1 MAHILQQV
9 GFILTRMLES
19 LAVRTE
25 DGRLIYQDMLCMSWV
40 AVCDVHQPGQQRD
53 SIQNDET
60 LGRYGRLSC
69 PPDQPNLLEA
79 SATNGPQ
86 T

>member
-1 MAHILQQV
+1 MRLVAQYGSCIAT
-9 GFILTRMLES
+9 TRIHPDEMLEQ

-40 AVCDVHQPGQQRD
+40 AVCDVDRSD
-53 SIQNDET
+53 
-60 LGRYGRLSC
+60 R
-69 PPDQPNLLEA
+69 LEA
-79 SATNGPQ
+79 SPPNRPQ

>member
-1 MAHILQQV
+1 MAHALQQLGSV
-9 GFILTRMLES
+9 LARMLEQ

-25 DGRLIYQDMLCMSWV
+25 DSRLIYQDMLCMSWV
-40 AVCDVHQPGQQRD
+40 AVCDVDRPGQQRD

-60 LGRYGRLSC
+60 LSRYGRLSC

>member
-1 MAHILQQV
+1 MAHALQQL
-9 GFILTRMLES
+9 GSILTKMLEQ

-40 AVCDVHQPGQQRD
+40 AVCDAYRPEQ
-53 SIQNDET
+53 
-60 LGRYGRLSC
+60 
-69 PPDQPNLLEA
+69 LEA
-79 SATNGPQ
+79 SPTNGAQ

>member
-1 MAHILQQV
+1 MLQQV

-60 LGRYGRLSC
+60 LGRHGRS
-69 PPDQPNLLEA
+69 PYSPAQPDRLEA
-79 SATNGPQ
+79 SSISRPQ

>member
-1 MAHILQQV
+1 MAHVLQQL
-9 GFILTRMLES
+9 GSILTKALEQ

-40 AVCDVHQPGQQRD
+40 AVCDVDR
-53 SIQNDET
+53 
-60 LGRYGRLSC
+60 
-69 PPDQPNLLEA
+69 PDRLEA
-79 SATNGPQ
+79 SPPNRPQ